1 MERPD
6 ALVLIYD
13 GHCRFCTAQVNRI
26 HRWDLR
32 GKVAFLSLHDPIVQ
46 QRYPDLTHAQLMEEM
61 VLIDQSGKHFGGAR
75 AFRYLTRIVPGFYP
89 LAPIMHIPF
98 SLPIWSWFYRQ
109 VAKHRYRFG
118 KVEDCEGSCEV
129 HFK

>member
-1 MERPD
+1 
-6 ALVLIYD
+6 
-13 GHCRFCTAQVNRI
+13 
-26 HRWDLR
+26 
-32 GKVAFLSLHDPIVQ
+32 LSLHDPIVQ
-46 QRYPDLTHAQLMEEM
+46 QQYPDLTHDQLMEEM
-61 VLIDQSGKHFGGAR
+61 VLIDQEGKRYGGAR